1 MGARTGHD
9 GTGRHREGGLGPD
22 REQRCGR
29 LGPPPGGGRPG
40 RGGPAHHR
48 DPAAADPGRARP
60 PPAAQQPPQAEP
72 PPQQQQAPQA
82 QQAQPQAPAPQ
93 QQFAPPPQTFGG
105 QPQPPYQQQQF
116 PPQQG
121 FAPPPAGG
129 PSFGGNQSFGGQPFG
144 GPPQQFT
151 PPPPAGGPSYGGP
164 SYGGNQTFGGQPQP
178 QPQPQFGGYQEPQF
192 DYQDDPRRRRTPLLI
207 GAAAVLVLVIG
218 GAVVWAVQ
226 NSGSTDAPAAKDAN
240 PTAVQ
245 PGSNSVG
252 SGGGSQDG
260 SPAASA
266 APSRSASPSA
276 SASGSPS
283 AGPQAQAQA
292 QALDALLSE
301 GENAKAPIGNA
312 VAKVRSCPA
321 KAEVDSAAKVFDT
334 GAAQRDSLL
343 AELAALKTDSLPGG
357 DAAVAALK
365 TAWQTSADIDRAYA
379 AWARTVSDK
388 GCTNNQ
394 VPSTAD
400 LGRANDL
407 NPKATQ
413 AKQDFAAKW
422 KPIAQAYGLTPR
434 TGDRI

>member
-1 MGARTGHD
+1 MTEQGGTARAVWDPTANNGA
-9 GTGRHREGGLGPD
+9 GGWV
-22 REQRCGR
+22 R
-29 LGPPPGGGRPG
+29 RPV
-40 RGGPAHHR
+40 AD
-48 DPAAADPGRARP
+48 DPAAAGPPTTAIPLPPIPAAPVP

-72 PPQQQQAPQA
+72 PPQQQAPQA
-82 QQAQPQAPAPQ
+82 QQAQPQAPAPAPQ
-93 QQFAPPPQTFGG
+93 QQFAPPSQTFGG
-105 QPQPPYQQQQF
+105 QPQPPYQQQQFPPGPPPQQQQQQF

-151 PPPPAGGPSYGGP
+151 PPPAGGP
-164 SYGGNQTFGGQPQP
+164 SYGGNQTFGG

-192 DYQDDPRRRRTPLLI
+192 DYQDDPRRHRTPLLI

-266 APSRSASPSA
+266 APSGSASPSA

-321 KAEVDSAAKVFDT
+321 KAEVDSAAKVFDA